1 MEKLEKQQMTDEWK
15 IDEDE
20 DQDEDQDEEEE
31 EDEDEKESAFPGKV
45 TQWRS

>member
-15 IDEDE
+15 IDK
-20 DQDEDQDEEEE
+20 DEDQDEEEE
-31 EDEDEKESAFPGKV
+31 EDKDEKESAFPGKV

>member
-20 DQDEDQDEEEE
+20 DQDEEEE
-31 EDEDEKESAFPGKV
+31 EDKDEKESAFSGKV

>member
-15 IDEDE
+15 IDK
-20 DQDEDQDEEEE
+20 DEDQDEEEE
-31 EDEDEKESAFPGKV
+31 EDKDEKESAFSGKV